1 MSMSPLFSGKSDNVD
16 SLSIP
21 NSLSSAHQSLNVSPN
36 LGSASSSGV
45 GLALPSLGGEP
56 PSNFYHSPNDLFLEG
71 GTVDSFKISGVNGGS
86 DLGMQDDSELGSL
99 YDFKR
104 DQHTQPPYSLS
115 ATAPNTSHLFTTAVL
130 GSQILEAERSE
141 RTKAGVGLDYMDM
154 EAKPKYILGPSA
166 NKDKDGALAGANDGN
181 QEYTMYAKKV
191 FEGPR
196 RDEPTIDAELAAIGI
211 KGIPTIHTAC
221 VDGNLKL
228 VRRLTDARNADVE
241 AKDILGSR
249 PMHAASCYG
258 RLDIIMFLMEKGAD
272 VNAKDNY
279 QSTPLVVTSHAQTV
293 KLLVSY
299 GADIHA
305 KNVNG
310 ISAKSISLSNPYVCL
325 AIEQGKKQLRERINT
340 TRKYIGQIKREF
352 IRKDICE
359 HWSKSTGRAA
369 SGSGIVVKQG
379 KSDGKGDGV
388 ESLAG
393 TKDTSNSAD
402 ISSSSGGVGEAAT
415 RKRKREEP
423 SLVGGGGKKAT
434 GAREMV
440 DGKTATGMETES
452 ASLGVKTSKRE
463 ASSSIDA
470 EDNSEN
476 EPPACIADI
485 VLSFLYLWQHD
496 SSENISRDSKP

>member
-16 SLSIP
+16 SLSIS
-21 NSLSSAHQSLNVSPN
+21 NSLSSAHQSLNDVSPN
-36 LGSASSSGV
+36 LGASSSGV
-45 GLALPSLGGEP
+45 GLALPSLGNEA

-71 GTVDSFKISGVNGGS
+71 GTVDSFKISGVNGASG
-86 DLGMQDDSELGSL
+86 LGMQDDSELGSL

-104 DQHTQPPYSLS
+104 DQQSQPYSLS

-130 GSQILEAERSE
+130 GSQILEAERSA
-141 RTKAGVGLDYMDM
+141 RTKAGVGLDYLDM

-166 NKDKDGALAGANDGN
+166 NKEKDGALANANDGN

-191 FEGPR
+191 FEGSR
-196 RDEPTIDAELAAIGI
+196 RDEPIIDAELAAIGI

-249 PMHAASCYG
+249 PMHVASCYG

-272 VNAKDNY
+272 VNAMDKY

-299 GADIHA
+299 GADINA

-325 AIEQGKKQLRERINT
+325 AIEQGKRDLRERINT
-340 TRKYIGQIKREF
+340 TRNYIGQVKREF
-352 IRKDICE
+352 IRKDLCE
-359 HWSKSTGRAA
+359 HWQKSNGQNTITF
-369 SGSGIVVKQG
+369 GSVVKEE
-379 KSDGKGDGV
+379 KSDGKGNGV
-388 ESLAG
+388 QSLAG
-393 TKDTSNSAD
+393 TTDTSHPAD

-423 SLVGGGGKKAT
+423 NLVGGGKKT
-434 GAREMV
+434 SGAQEM
-440 DGKTATGMETES
+440 GEGNARMETENV
-452 ASLGVKTSKRE
+452 SLGAKASKRE
-463 ASSSIDA
+463 VSSSSIDA
-470 EDNSEN
+470 EDNSET
-476 EPPACIADI
+476 EPPACIADLI
-485 VLSFLYLWQHD
+485 LSFLYQWQHD
-496 SSENISRDSKP
+496 SNENASRDSKP